1 MLDERHPLDPC
12 RRSERLVVD
21 ESRFVHPGACTVQLR
36 RVAHVRLRLQAER
49 GERNER
55 HCRIPSLR
63 GPASVSGAELR
74 DVPSVALPRE
84 SKSSALRMHS

>member
-1 MLDERHPLDPC
+1 MEVGGLDEPHPLDPC

-55 HCRIPSLR
+55 HCRIHFALGILPPSR
-63 GPASVSGAELR
+63 G
-74 DVPSVALPRE
+74 
-84 SKSSALRMHS
+84 